1 MRGPRR
7 RQHRGTL
14 AGALAFGLLAPLAAA
29 VPAEADNSAIGY
41 PVYSGSADPVP
52 ELPAGFT
59 VRRTMRAQYD
69 ADRRAGDG
77 TDFWMDRMLARKGED
92 PAGDWLF
99 TRGRAVF
106 MKEHDPARLGFGG
119 QVAYWESIDNR
130 AAYTVDLAV
139 DGERLTLRENV
150 NSRTQTPSYW
160 RGEFTHQATGLTV
173 TQTRFITDANV
184 AVGRGSWGRWLV
196 VGRV

>member
-14 AGALAFGLLAPLAAA
+14 AVGLLAPLAPVA
-29 VPAEADNSAIGY
+29 PAQADNSAIGY

-77 TDFWMDRMLARKGED
+77 TDFWMDRMLAREGD
-92 PAGDWLF
+92 DSAGNWLF

-106 MKEHDPARLGFGG
+106 MSPPIPR
-119 QVAYWESIDNR
+119 
-130 AAYTVDLAV
+130 
-139 DGERLTLRENV
+139 
-150 NSRTQTPSYW
+150 
-160 RGEFTHQATGLTV
+160 
-173 TQTRFITDANV
+173 
-184 AVGRGSWGRWLV
+184 
-196 VGRV
+196 